1 MVKKQKKDISN
12 EVEKELE
19 MVNYVDL
26 DHEEETV
33 KFDMN
38 EELCRRL
45 YVQGPATRTVT
56 QRMARALKWMGHL
69 NSNQVGTKPKRKK
82 GWNAYEDSYSDE
94 R

>member
-1 MVKKQKKDISN
+1 MKVSEETKKDN
-12 EVEKELE
+12 EIEKEIA
-19 MVNYVDL
+19 MVDDVDL
-26 DHEEETV
+26 DHEQETV

-82 GWNAYEDSYSDE
+82 GWNAYTEYSDE

>member
-1 MVKKQKKDISN
+1 MKDSEI
-12 EVEKELE
+12 EKELA
-19 MVNYVDL
+19 MVDDVDL
-26 DHEEETV
+26 DHEQETV

-82 GWNAYEDSYSDE
+82 GWNAYKEYSDE